1 MNTKKLE
8 EILKKDL
15 DLMKSLTEKDYM
27 ENGLY
32 SLYEKERL
40 FSKHTLSSFFLNEL
54 VFKNTNIKEMTIL
67 LDLLYKTLKPL
78 EEGISIK
85 SGKGELPAAVY
96 ILNEVLPFI
105 KRKTLKCYFSRR
117 IKNFKITLEIL
128 GNKENIRDT
137 KDITNYLSL
146 NLKKKD
152 IIELLKEIDSD
163 SLNLS
168 CVKNFLFFYYLSR
181 DDFFFETSMDKVKK
195 EILKESLMVKKEKNE
210 YSNDYCQLLYFLD
223 LNSIDEIQDN
233 KEVSLLTRKPS
244 ENDFFYNFAFKFFKE
259 LGYHFNKKNK
269 KEIGKNKI
277 IKTIINNTINS
288 LTRIDNL
295 KKLKEQNRA
304 DDYLKIN
311 VFMNSNVSINKLEDA
326 MKEIKNNK
334 HFLNKKNEITEEC
347 ADYLE
352 LYYGA

>member
-1 MNTKKLE
+1 LNTKKIE
-8 EILKKDL
+8 ETLRKDFE
-15 DLMKSLTEKDYM
+15 LMKLLTEKDYF

-32 SLYEKERL
+32 SLYEKERF
-40 FSKHTLSSFFLNEL
+40 FSKYTLSSFFLNEL
-54 VFKNTNIKEMTIL
+54 VFKNTNIKEITIL
-67 LDLLYKTLKPL
+67 LDLLYKILKPL
-78 EEGISIK
+78 EEGMSIK

-105 KRKTLKCYFSRR
+105 KRKTLKYYFSRR

-146 NLKKKD
+146 NLNKKD
-152 IIELLKEIDSD
+152 IMRFLKKIDSD

-168 CVKNFLFFYYLSR
+168 FIKNVLFFYHLSR

-195 EILKESLMVKKEKNE
+195 EILKGSLIVKKEKNE
-210 YSNDYCQLLYFLD
+210 YNNDYCQLLYFLD
-223 LNSIDEIQDN
+223 LNAIDEIQDN
-233 KEVSLLTRKPS
+233 KEISLLTRKPS

-269 KEIGKNKI
+269 KEVTKNKI
-277 IKTIINNTINS
+277 IKTIVNNTINS
-288 LTRIDNL
+288 LTRRDNL
-295 KKLKEQNRA
+295 KKLKEQNRF

-311 VFMNSNVSINKLEDA
+311 VFMNSNIPISKLEDA

-347 ADYLE
+347 VEYLE
-352 LYYGA
+352 LYYGS

>member
-1 MNTKKLE
+1 M
-8 EILKKDL
+8 KKDF

-54 VFKNTNIKEMTIL
+54 VFKNTNVKEITIL

-85 SGKGELPAAVY
+85 QGKGELPAAVY

-105 KRKTLKCYFSRR
+105 KRKKLKYYFSRR

-168 CVKNFLFFYYLSR
+168 CFKNFLFFYHLSR

-223 LNSIDEIQDN
+223 LNSIDEIQGN

-244 ENDFFYNFAFKFFKE
+244 ENDFFYNFAFNFFKK
-259 LGYHFNKKNK
+259 LGYHFNKTNK
-269 KEIGKNKI
+269 KELSKNKI
-277 IKTIINNTINS
+277 IKTIANNTINS

-295 KKLKEQNRA
+295 KKLKEQNRS

-311 VFMNSNVSINKLEDA
+311 IFMNSNISISKLEDA
-326 MKEIKNNK
+326 IKEIKNNK
-334 HFLNKKNEITEEC
+334 HFLNKKNEITKEC